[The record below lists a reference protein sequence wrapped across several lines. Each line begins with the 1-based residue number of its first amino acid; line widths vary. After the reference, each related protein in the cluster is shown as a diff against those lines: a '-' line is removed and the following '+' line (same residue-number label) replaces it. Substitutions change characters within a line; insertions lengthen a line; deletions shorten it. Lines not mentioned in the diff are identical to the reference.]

1 MVFVDPLTRALWE
14 RIERIAQSDAT
25 VLITGE
31 TGTGKELVARELH
44 AASARAARPFVAV
57 NAGAFSEALIESELF
72 GHEKGAFT
80 GAFTAKA
87 GWFEA
92 ADGGTLFLDEIGEL
106 PATLQVKLL
115 RVLQEGEVTRVG
127 ARQAK
132 CVDVRLI
139 AATNVDLHAAM
150 RERRFREDLFYR
162 LNVTSL
168 VVPPLR
174 ERPGDI
180 LPLAHHFLKVYS
192 DKLHARGVQ
201 LDASAEDRLFL
212 HSWPGNI
219 RELENAIHNAVIV
232 RRSAIIST
240 NDLQLGPASAPS
252 TPTAAALAPLPAARA
267 PASAPSAFDELERVL
282 VELLERGVPDL
293 QKRVEATLLSATYRY
308 SGQNQLETARLLG
321 MSRNVVRARL
331 IEHGALAGQ
340 VRRGAAVSPRLT
352 RAPEPIRIGYQKL
365 GLLMLVKGYGMLDA
379 TLSARGQRV
388 EWVEYDGG
396 TQIVEALRS
405 GELAAGVLGDW
416 PAVSAQAQEVPI
428 VYFAA
433 EPPAPRGIGLVVPER
448 SGVVSVADLRGKRV
462 AVNRAAQAHYLLLRA
477 LEEAGLDPRE
487 LEILFA
493 TPEQALGAFRA
504 GEIDAWAIW
513 DPWLSSARLDFG
525 GRVLRDATGL
535 FSSSVYYVARRD
547 FAERQPD
554 VVAELQ
560 QQLQVVA
567 SWVKNDPLHA
577 AERMAPALGMSPRAL
592 VASLQR
598 ELDNLTVSDAQIAAQ
613 QQMDDT
619 LLRLQLIPRK
629 VSVADAQWTAA
640 STRDCCRSSSH
651 QQPCC
656 CSSKPST
663 QTTALAHDPGWP
675 ASCDVSLSRARGT
688 QEHGRHNTRS

>member
-14 RIERIAQSDAT
+14 RIERIAPSDAT

-44 AASARAARPFVAV
+44 AASGRAARPFVAV

-132 CVDVRLI
+132 RVDVRLV

-150 RERRFREDLFYR
+150 RAKRFREDLFYR

-192 DKLHARGVQ
+192 DKLGARSVQ
-201 LDASAEDRLFL
+201 LDPSAEDRLFL

-219 RELENAIHNAVIV
+219 RELENAIHNALIV
-232 RRSAIIST
+232 RSGLNICAG
-240 NDLQLGPASAPS
+240 DLQLGPAAISVLPLSAAEPLRQS
-252 TPTAAALAPLPAARA
+252 PAP
-267 PASAPSAFDELERVL
+267 SAPSAFDELERVL

-340 VRRGAAVSPRLT
+340 VRRGVSVRPRLQ
-352 RAPEPIRIGYQKL
+352 PEPIRIGYQKL

-379 TLSARGQRV
+379 TL
-388 EWVEYDGG
+388 
-396 TQIVEALRS
+396 
-405 GELAAGVLGDW
+405 
-416 PAVSAQAQEVPI
+416 
-428 VYFAA
+428 
-433 EPPAPRGIGLVVPER
+433 
-448 SGVVSVADLRGKRV
+448 
-462 AVNRAAQAHYLLLRA
+462 
-477 LEEAGLDPRE
+477 
-487 LEILFA
+487 
-493 TPEQALGAFRA
+493 
-504 GEIDAWAIW
+504 
-513 DPWLSSARLDFG
+513 
-525 GRVLRDATGL
+525 
-535 FSSSVYYVARRD
+535 
-547 FAERQPD
+547 
-554 VVAELQ
+554 
-560 QQLQVVA
+560 
-567 SWVKNDPLHA
+567 
-577 AERMAPALGMSPRAL
+577 
-592 VASLQR
+592 
-598 ELDNLTVSDAQIAAQ
+598 
-613 QQMDDT
+613 
-619 LLRLQLIPRK
+619 
-629 VSVADAQWTAA
+629 
-640 STRDCCRSSSH
+640 
-651 QQPCC
+651 
-656 CSSKPST
+656 
-663 QTTALAHDPGWP
+663 
-675 ASCDVSLSRARGT
+675 
-688 QEHGRHNTRS
+688 

>member
-1 MVFVDPLTRALWE
+1 MVFLDPLTRALWE
-14 RIERIAQSDAT
+14 RIERIAPSDAT

-132 CVDVRLI
+132 RVDIRLV

-150 RERRFREDLFYR
+150 RAKRFREDLFYR

-180 LPLAHHFLKVYS
+180 LPLAHHFLKVYA
-192 DKLHARGVQ
+192 DKLGISGVQ
-201 LDASAEDRLFL
+201 LDTSAEDRLFL

-219 RELENAIHNAVIV
+219 RELENAIHNALIV
-232 RRSAIIST
+232 RRSAVICAD
-240 NDLQLGPASAPS
+240 DLQLGPAAAPS
-252 TPTAAALAPLPAARA
+252 VALAPLPAASVVR
-267 PASAPSAFDELERVL
+267 SAPSAFDELERVL
-282 VELLERGVPDL
+282 VELLERGVPEL

-308 SGQNQLETARLLG
+308 SGENQLETARLLG

-340 VRRGAAVSPRLT
+340 VRRGASVRPRLQ
-352 RAPEPIRIGYQKL
+352 AEPIRIGYQKL

-396 TQIVEALRS
+396 MQIVEALRS
-405 GELAAGVLGDW
+405 GKLAAGVLGDW

-477 LEEAGLDPRE
+477 LEEAGLDARE

-513 DPWLSSARLDFG
+513 DPWLSSAKLDFG
-525 GRVLRDATGL
+525 ARVLRDATGL

-554 VVAELQ
+554 VLAELQ
-560 QQLQVVA
+560 QQLHVVA
-567 SWVKNDPLHA
+567 SWVKHDPLRA
-577 AERMAPALGMSPRAL
+577 AERMAPALGLSPRAL

-598 ELDNLTVSDAQIAAQ
+598 ELDVLSVSEAQIAAQ
-613 QQMDDT
+613 QHIADT

-629 VSVADAQWTAA
+629 VLVADAQWTAA
-640 STRDCCRSSSH
+640 TAVSTTECCKSSSH

-656 CSSKPST
+656 CSSNPST
-663 QTTALAHDPGWP
+663 QTTAVAHDPGWP
-675 ASCDVSLSRARGT
+675 ASCDASLSRARGT
-688 QEHGRHNTRS
+688 QDHGRHNTRS